1 MAGKYKEL
9 DMSGLKL
16 SKTRDYAV
24 YLALKSSG
32 QGKGEKVLPSPV
44 HPLLP
49 PMLFLILHVGK
60 KMWVISSNTVFPKTK
75 NILHLF

>member
-1 MAGKYKEL
+1 MAGKDKEL

-32 QGKGEKVLPSPV
+32 QGKGEKVLAPPPV

-60 KMWVISSNTVFPKTK
+60 KMWVISYIYFNLYSPT
-75 NILHLF
+75 

>member
-1 MAGKYKEL
+1 MDGKYKEL

-32 QGKGEKVLPSPV
+32 QGKGEKVLATPPHPPPSDAIFNFTCRKEN
-44 HPLLP
+44 
-49 PMLFLILHVGK
+49 MGDF
-60 KMWVISSNTVFPKTK
+60 F
-75 NILHLF
+75 

>member
-1 MAGKYKEL
+1 MDGKYKEL

-32 QGKGEKVLPSPV
+32 QGKGEKVSAPSP
-44 HPLLP
+44 PLLRL
-49 PMLFLILHVGK
+49 MLFLILHVEK
-60 KMWVISSNTVFPKTK
+60 KIWVISFYTAF
-75 NILHLF
+75 